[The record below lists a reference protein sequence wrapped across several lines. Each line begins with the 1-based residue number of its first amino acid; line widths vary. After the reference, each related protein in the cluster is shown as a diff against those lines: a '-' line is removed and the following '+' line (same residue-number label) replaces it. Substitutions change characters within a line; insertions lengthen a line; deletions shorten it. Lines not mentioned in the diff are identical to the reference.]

1 MVADPIALTLS
12 AVVAGIVVVVLAI
25 VVWQI
30 VSVRRVRRAAEAI
43 ATTRERLELARAE
56 HAAASA
62 SQPAEVA
69 AANDRVQEAR
79 RAVNAAVRE
88 GEALR
93 KRFPTSLYAGRIPAP
108 RYEEA
113 GGGTAEPPRIAF

>member
-1 MVADPIALTLS
+1 MVADPLALTLS
-12 AVVAGIVVVVLAI
+12 AIVAGVVVVVLAI
-25 VVWQI
+25 VVWQ
-30 VSVRRVRRAAEAI
+30 VLAVRRVRRAAEAI
-43 ATTRERLELARAE
+43 AAERDRLATARTA
-56 HAAASA
+56 HAQAQGS
-62 SQPAEVA
+62 SPAEVA
-69 AANDRVQEAR
+69 SANDRVQEAR

-108 RYEEA
+108 EYEEA